1 MNKFTKLQ
9 QMIAE
14 AMEDDILPDDPQVI
28 AVIDVMAEW
37 FELLLEDMGI
47 EPVSIPS
54 LLRWQYLHSN
64 YANKQAI
71 GIEND

>member
-1 MNKFTKLQ
+1 MSKFTKLQ
-9 QMIAE
+9 LMLGE
-14 AMEDDILPDDPQVI
+14 ALNKRADDQDVVE
-28 AVIDVMAEW
+28 VIDTMAEW

-47 EPVSIPS
+47 EPASIPAF
-54 LLRWQYLHSN
+54 LRWQYLHSD

>member
-1 MNKFTKLQ
+1 MSQFTKLQ
-9 QMIAE
+9 EMLGEALEKEPSSAE
-14 AMEDDILPDDPQVI
+14 VVE
-28 AVIDVMAEW
+28 VIDTMAEW

-47 EPVSIPS
+47 EPASIPS
-54 LLRWQYLHSN
+54 LLRWQYLHSD

>member
-1 MNKFTKLQ
+1 MSKFTKLQ
-9 QMIAE
+9 EMLGE
-14 AMEDDILPDDPQVI
+14 ALEKEPDSVEVVE
-28 AVIDVMAEW
+28 VIDTMAEW

-47 EPVSIPS
+47 EPASIPS
-54 LLRWQYLHSN
+54 LLRWQYLHSD

>member
-1 MNKFTKLQ
+1 MSKFTKLQ
-9 QMIAE
+9 EMLGEALEKEPGSAE
-14 AMEDDILPDDPQVI
+14 VVE
-28 AVIDVMAEW
+28 VIDTMAEW

-47 EPVSIPS
+47 EPASIPS
-54 LLRWQYLHSN
+54 LLRWQYQHSA

>member
-1 MNKFTKLQ
+1 MSQFTKLQ
-9 QMIAE
+9 EMLGE
-14 AMEDDILPDDPQVI
+14 ALEKEPDSVEVVE
-28 AVIDVMAEW
+28 VIDTMAEW

-47 EPVSIPS
+47 EPASIPS
-54 LLRWQYLHSN
+54 LLRWQYLHSD

>member
-1 MNKFTKLQ
+1 MSQFTKLQ
-9 QMIAE
+9 EMLGEALEKEPGSAE
-14 AMEDDILPDDPQVI
+14 VVE
-28 AVIDVMAEW
+28 VIDTMAEW

-47 EPVSIPS
+47 EPASIPS
-54 LLRWQYLHSN
+54 LLRWQYLHSD